1 MKNED
6 IRWQQRHH
14 NFNRAL
20 TLLREFV
27 EHEQGK
33 DILSHSPIVKEGI
46 IHRFQFTFELSW
58 KTLKDKMEYDGIKLD
73 KIAPKIIF
81 KQAFQSKYIDDVE
94 IWLRMADDRNRMSHT
109 YDYAAFDRVLTNIRN
124 DYFSRLDELNDYLI
138 AEQIQ

>member
-6 IRWQQRHH
+6 LRWQQRHR

-27 EHEQGK
+27 EHEQGQ
-33 DILSHSPIVKEGI
+33 DILSHAPIVKEGI
-46 IHRFQFTFELSW
+46 IHRFQFTFELAW

-73 KIAPKIIF
+73 KIAPKLIF
-81 KQAFQSKYIDDVE
+81 KQAFQSKYINDVE

-109 YDYAAFDRVLTNIRN
+109 YNYEAFDQVLANIRN
-124 DYFSRLDELNDYLI
+124 EYFSRLDALNGYFIEEILK
-138 AEQIQ
+138 